1 MEKGKRNKYMA
12 GIDTMV
18 TSDEEYKLTFYTN
31 DFYEYK
37 AVEEFC
43 RKIIDSRSERRNK

>member
-1 MEKGKRNKYMA
+1 MA

-31 DFYEYK
+31 DFEEYK

-43 RKIIDSRSERRNK
+43 RRIIDSRLGRRNK

>member
-1 MEKGKRNKYMA
+1 MA

-18 TSDEEYKLTFYTN
+18 TSEEEYKLTFYTN
-31 DFYEYK
+31 DFNEYK

-43 RKIIDSRSERRNK
+43 RRIIDLRSGRRNK

>member
-1 MEKGKRNKYMA
+1 MA
-12 GIDTMV
+12 GIDTME

-31 DFYEYK
+31 DFDEYK

-43 RKIIDSRSERRNK
+43 KHIINSRSGRKEE

>member
-1 MEKGKRNKYMA
+1 MA

-18 TSDEEYKLTFYTN
+18 TSDERYKLTFYTN
-31 DFYEYK
+31 DFGEYK

-43 RKIIDSRSERRNK
+43 KRIIDSRSERRNK

>member
-1 MEKGKRNKYMA
+1 MA
-12 GIDTMV
+12 GINTMV

-31 DFYEYK
+31 DFEEYK

-43 RKIIDSRSERRNK
+43 RRIIDLRSGRKEE

>member
-1 MEKGKRNKYMA
+1 MVGINTMA
-12 GIDTMV
+12 

-31 DFYEYK
+31 DFEEYK

-43 RKIIDSRSERRNK
+43 ENIIDSRSGRKKE

>member
-1 MEKGKRNKYMA
+1 MA

-18 TSDEEYKLTFYTN
+18 TTDEEYKLTFYTN

-43 RKIIDSRSERRNK
+43 KNIIDSRSGRKEE